1 MIYLE
6 VFILNFFNFFNFISG
21 KQAFDSGQCCGKIIV
36 TTKQDHKIEI
46 PYSSG
51 PLNGGL
57 IMNDDSVTRYL
68 SSESGITVVRQVLLK
83 NIFKVGVYATELIL
97 GKGIDKYFEV
107 F

>member
-1 MIYLE
+1 
-6 VFILNFFNFFNFISG
+6 
-21 KQAFDSGQCCGKIIV
+21 
-36 TTKQDHKIEI
+36 
-46 PYSSG
+46 
-51 PLNGGL
+51 
-57 IMNDDSVTRYL
+57 MNDDSVTRYL